1 MAEKDRLQNVFEDLK
16 SPNIKRKIKAIN
28 ALGEINTKQSQT
40 TLLKALSDD
49 SWHIRNAAAY
59 AIAKLGNKIFED
71 IAKLMQDGV
80 WFVRSS
86 AAIVFGEL
94 GEIGAIPFLIPYF
107 DDSNAT
113 LRNNV
118 REALRKIIQKNSVE
132 FKESFLP
139 TQPEEIKEKL
149 SRIIKELLPDFY
161 QEVENREEKYEKA
174 N

>member
-1 MAEKDRLQNVFEDLK
+1 MAEKDKMQNVFEDLK

-40 TLLKALSDD
+40 TLLKALSDE
-49 SWHIRNAAAY
+49 SWHIRNAASY

-71 IAKLMQDGV
+71 VAKLMQNGV
-80 WFVRSS
+80 WFVRAS
-86 AAIVFGEL
+86 AAVVFGEL
-94 GEIGAIPFLIPYF
+94 GNIEAIPYLIPYF

-118 REALRKIIQKNSVE
+118 REAIRKIIQKNSVE

-139 TQPEEIKEKL
+139 AQSEEMKAKL
-149 SRIIKELLPDFY
+149 SEIIKELLPNFY
-161 QEVENREEKYEKA
+161 QEVESEGEGY
-174 N
+174 